1 MEDNNPYSI
10 YKLEKTNRILSSKY
24 IMRKKFKNFI
34 EKQSLLSC
42 NSKIVLG
49 VSGGVDSMVM
59 LHLFHVCGYSFEVAH
74 CNFSLR
80 AEESNCDEALV
91 KKVCDEKGVKLHLK
105 CFDTVGYAEKNKVS
119 IQIAA
124 RELRYNW
131 FSELCKN
138 NGFTTVAIAHNKNDV
153 VETMLINLT
162 RGTGLKGL
170 TGIKSSANGV
180 IRPIIFAF
188 RKQIEEF
195 AHKEG
200 VAYRNDSTNSQIK
213 YARNRIRHNV
223 IPELETINEGAV
235 DNFYNT
241 SIYLNSTWQAIEK
254 MNGEF
259 AKQSKVYKNDEVHYS
274 ISLLKGYP
282 FRQVFMVEEL
292 TSYGFPPALVLDIEK
307 SLSTQAGKI
316 FYSSSYQLVR
326 DREWLM
332 LSKLDKTT
340 KETEVE
346 IDANV
351 TRIEEPIA
359 LTFKSVDVTADFVI
373 AKKSSAAVFNLGKLT
388 FPLVLRPWHQ
398 GDWFVPF
405 GMTGRK
411 KVSDFLIDQKVP
423 LHHKQNVYV
432 LESGGQIIWVVGY
445 RTDNRYRVNKECSKV
460 LQVNVL

>member
-1 MEDNNPYSI
+1 VEDNNPYSI

-235 DNFYNT
+235 DNFYST

-351 TRIEEPIA
+351 TRIKEPIA

-373 AKKSSAAVFNLGKLT
+373 PKKSSAAVFNLGKLT

-445 RTDNRYRVNKECSKV
+445 RTDNRYRVDKECGKIFQISM
-460 LQVNVL
+460 L